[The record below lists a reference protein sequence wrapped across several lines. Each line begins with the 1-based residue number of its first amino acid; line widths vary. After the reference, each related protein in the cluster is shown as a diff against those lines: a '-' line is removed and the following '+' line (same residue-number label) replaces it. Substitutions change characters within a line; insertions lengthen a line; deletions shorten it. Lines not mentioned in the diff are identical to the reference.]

1 MPGRAVYLLM
11 GKPYIAY
18 VMDAI
23 IELLIYIT
31 DWRGKRKAK
40 KEGKE
45 YGISIAQYLDIIL
58 LCIVVVALILWAYVH
73 FAS

>member
-1 MPGRAVYLLM
+1 M
-11 GKPYIAY
+11 GKHYIAF

-45 YGISIAQYLDIIL
+45 YGISIAQYLSIIL
-58 LCIVVVALILWAYVH
+58 LCLVVVAISLWVFVH
-73 FAS
+73 FAL